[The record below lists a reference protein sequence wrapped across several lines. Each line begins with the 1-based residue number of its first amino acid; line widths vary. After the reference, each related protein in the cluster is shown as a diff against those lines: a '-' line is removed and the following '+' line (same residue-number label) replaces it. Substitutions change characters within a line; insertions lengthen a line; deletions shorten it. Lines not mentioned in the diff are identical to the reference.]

1 MIISVYWAKNAD
13 EIWDF
18 EGEYEEEQEPGSGQT
33 LLYSLSDPDL
43 PVVILYG
50 PGKNRLD
57 EVCRRKTA
65 DKDEISAELAELHS
79 SVKER
84 LGICGIPEDEI
95 DKAEIRLFIHFG
107 AQSLTD
113 LGRFNEI
120 LAKHRD
126 DKFQCFSVSRYNGVP
141 RILYH
146 DDAIFPPRKKEKI
159 DEMREEIGG
168 AGRGSDGEHL
178 RALCLL
184 CQAVAALPE
193 GNERNSYLRGNSKW
207 WLEGF
212 GGADQFSESEKAVE
226 KTTPLLKD
234 LIDKIHMGD
243 ISEINLNLVAEV
255 IAQKLRG
262 N

>member
-1 MIISVYWAKNAD
+1 MIISVYWAKNAG

-18 EGEYEEEQEPGSGQT
+18 DGEYEEEQEPGSGQT
-33 LLYSLSDPDL
+33 LLYSLNDPDL

-57 EVCRRKTA
+57 EACKRNPA
-65 DKDEISAELAELHS
+65 DNDEISAELAELHR
-79 SVKER
+79 SVKKR
-84 LGICGIPEDEI
+84 LGICDIPEDAI

-113 LGRFNEI
+113 LDRFNEI

-126 DKFQCFSVSRYNGVP
+126 NKFQCFSVSRYNGVP

-159 DEMREEIGG
+159 DEMCKEIGG
-168 AGRGSDGEHL
+168 AGSGSGCEHL

-193 GNERNSYLRGNSKW
+193 GNERNSYLRGNREW
-207 WLEGF
+207 WLTGF
-212 GGADQFSESEKAVE
+212 GGADQFSESEKAIVDS
-226 KTTPLLKD
+226 TPLLKD
-234 LIDKIHMGD
+234 LIDKINTGD
-243 ISEINLNLVAEV
+243 ISDINLNLVAEV
-255 IAQKLRG
+255 IAQQLRG